1 MQEWTDPDDLVVR
14 AARDGSQEAFEQ
26 LVRRYQ
32 AAVCRLAYRV
42 TGNAEESRDIAQEVF
57 LRAHEVL
64 PRWIFRAR
72 FFTWLYQTTLN
83 CARSARRKWRRVDF
97 VEDLPP
103 NAANLSESSAETQ
116 MLDGEIRQKLGQAI
130 SRLPERQRDVVILRI
145 YEKLSVRET
154 AETMICRE
162 GTVKALLNKAIRRLA
177 MEMEKEE

>member
-1 MQEWTDPDDLVVR
+1 MQEWTDPDDSVVR
-14 AARDGSQEAFEQ
+14 AARDGSEESFEQ

-32 AAVCRLAYRV
+32 AAVCRIAYRIS
-42 TGNAEESRDIAQEVF
+42 GNAEESRDIAQEVF
-57 LRAHEVL
+57 LRAHEAL

-103 NAANLSESSAETQ
+103 NAANLSESSAETR
-116 MLDGEIRQKLGQAI
+116 MLDEETHRNLRRALG
-130 SRLPERQRDVVILRI
+130 RLPERQREVVILRI
-145 YEKLSVRET
+145 YEKLSVRDA
-154 AETMICRE
+154 AEAMGCRE